1 MLTRATARGWGDGLS
16 KIVTVL
22 AAFVVLIGAAWVV
35 WIMPGGGVRFGNQ
48 VETDN
53 LAKTTQMQNDAVI
66 KRLDGIDAALRE
78 TNKNLNQVP
87 LMNQT
92 LADHTE
98 HLHALDGRDTA
109 IEQSLILQNNKLSV
123 LVPGW
128 YEGYVPPQVRQPQG
142 RTLR

>member
-1 MLTRATARGWGDGLS
+1 MLTRATAKGWGDGLS

-66 KRLDGIDAALRE
+66 KRLDGIDAVLRE

-92 LADHTE
+92 LSDHIE
-98 HLHALDGRDTA
+98 HLHSIDGRLDGIAKQLGEDENRSA
-109 IEQSLILQNNKLSV
+109 A

-128 YEGYVPPQVRQPQG
+128 YGSYAPQIRQPPRRQ
-142 RTLR
+142 